1 MKCVAC
7 IVHLFVKFTYVYP
20 AQLLDPLQMSNR
32 GDAGALHK
40 RDIQNVLYFRTS
52 GLSSGLRTTISKR
65 LNISIKSELQTVT
78 AHMKKKYAY

>member
-40 RDIQNVLYFRTS
+40 RDIQNVLY
-52 GLSSGLRTTISKR
+52 LSSGLRTTISKR
-65 LNISIKSELQTVT
+65 LKISIKSELQTVT